1 MKYHRKP
8 TKQEERL
15 LELLVSQSSITLPTD
30 WKETLLVSPMDDGEM
45 GSLLLFP
52 EGILNEKRKFGEQ
65 VSDFQFKD
73 EDGID
78 VIASLNL
85 DDNGKL
91 LELDVWKTDFSKL
104 IKLPDL

>member
-1 MKYHRKP
+1 
-8 TKQEERL
+8 
-15 LELLVSQSSITLPTD
+15 
-30 WKETLLVSPMDDGEM
+30 MDDGEM